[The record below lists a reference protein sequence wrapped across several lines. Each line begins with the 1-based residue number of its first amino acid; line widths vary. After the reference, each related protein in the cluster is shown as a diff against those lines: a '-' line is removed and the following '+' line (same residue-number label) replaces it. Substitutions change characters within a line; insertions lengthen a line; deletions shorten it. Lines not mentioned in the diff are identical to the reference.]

1 MMKSVALRV
10 VGAPA
15 QRGNY
20 VKNLPKISFSG
31 SQELARGFRDAL
43 RCLSQYLHGAL
54 WQLR

>member
-1 MMKSVALRV
+1 MMKSVALRA

-20 VKNLPKISFSG
+20 VKNLPKISSSG

-43 RCLSQYLHGAL
+43 RCVSQYFHGAL